1 MTDAV
6 SAHAPP
12 GGAAV
17 PASTHPPVTPLAMA
31 SLGLVLVGGII
42 MVGNYGNTPS
52 LVIPVA
58 LLAVSFVL
66 LAASVVMLT
75 RDRGF
80 AWPLFFRV
88 GRWALLAYG
97 VIAGM
102 IEFSFIHNNT
112 TGTALLVL
120 TLMLVMF
127 ALIVPL
133 SIGFTVAR
141 FA

>member
-1 MTDAV
+1 MQANR
-6 SAHAPP
+6 S
-12 GGAAV
+12 
-17 PASTHPPVTPLAMA
+17 HPPVTPLAMA

-42 MVGNYGNTPS
+42 MVGNYGNAPS

-58 LLAVSFVL
+58 LLGASFVL
-66 LAASVVMLT
+66 WAASVLLLV

-80 AWPLFFRV
+80 PWPTFFGV
-88 GRWALLAYG
+88 ARWALLAYA

-102 IEFSFIHNNT
+102 IEFSFVHNNT
-112 TGTALLVL
+112 TGSALVVL

-133 SIGFTVAR
+133 SIAFTVAR